1 MQFLTKNNFL
11 HTARTTHNKKISA
24 LLLCVGAL
32 LPTSLIAG
40 ELTEYQASYDILRK
54 GKNHGE
60 AVRELKKVGEE
71 TYQLTYHS
79 NIEWMIFSDKRE
91 ETSVFTFL
99 DNKVTPHHYNMVRTG
114 TGPDKDYKID
124 FDTQNKVVTS
134 STSEYPLKCEWT
146 DEFQD
151 AISYQVQ
158 VREGLKKG
166 ETYFS
171 FPLIDKKGNRR
182 DYNFEVVGKEM
193 ISLPIGNVEAI
204 KVKRLYD
211 NDKRQALAWFAP
223 EMDYM
228 LVRMWKGEK
237 GMEQFEVQ
245 MNSFTVTQPVSTPV
259 SESSE
264 VRSEAP

>member
-1 MQFLTKNNFL
+1 MQFLTKQNFL
-11 HTARTTHNKKISA
+11 HTARSTHNKKISA
-24 LLLCVGAL
+24 LLLCVGTL

-40 ELTEYQASYDILRK
+40 ELTQYEAKYDILRK

-60 AVRELKKVGEE
+60 AVRELKKISDDNYE
-71 TYQLTYHS
+71 LTYHS
-79 NIEWMIFSDKRE
+79 NIEWMIFSDSRQ
-91 ETSVFTFL
+91 ETSKFTFK
-99 DNKVTPHHYNMVRTG
+99 DGKVSPHHYSMIRTG
-114 TGPDKDYKID
+114 TGPDKDYNID
-124 FDTQNKVVTS
+124 FDAQKKVVNS
-134 STSEYPLKCEWT
+134 SRSEYPLECEWT
-146 DEFQD
+146 DDFQD

-166 ETYFS
+166 ETSFS

-182 DYNFEVVGKEM
+182 DYNFEVVATEM

-245 MNSFTVTQPVSTPV
+245 INSFTVTTPV
-259 SESSE
+259 I
-264 VRSEAP
+264 APPTDIKKVTSPE

>member
-1 MQFLTKNNFL
+1 M
-11 HTARTTHNKKISA
+11 
-24 LLLCVGAL
+24 LLCAGAL

-40 ELTEYQASYDILRK
+40 ELTQYQASYDILRK

-60 AVRELKKVGEE
+60 AVRELKKLSDNNYE
-71 TYQLTYHS
+71 LTYHS
-79 NIEWMIFSDKRE
+79 NIEWMIFSDSRE
-91 ETSVFTFL
+91 ETSKFTYK
-99 DNKVTPHHYNMVRTG
+99 DGKVTPHHYNMVRTG

-166 ETYFS
+166 ETNFS

-182 DYNFEVVGKEM
+182 DYNFEVTGTEM
-193 ISLPIGNVEAI
+193 ISLPIGNVESI

-245 MNSFTVTQPVSTPV
+245 MNSFTVTQPVTPPATV
-259 SESSE
+259 TDKSDAS
-264 VRSEAP
+264 VEAP

>member
-1 MQFLTKNNFL
+1 MQFLMKNHFPQMVQ
-11 HTARTTHNKKISA
+11 TTYNKKISA
-24 LLLCVGAL
+24 LLLCIGTL
-32 LPTSLIAG
+32 FSTSLIAG
-40 ELTEYQASYDILRK
+40 ELTQYQASYDVLRK

-60 AVRELKKVGEE
+60 AIRTLKKIADD

-79 NIEWMIFSDKRE
+79 NIEWMIFSDSRE
-91 ETSVFTFL
+91 ETSQFTFK
-99 DNKVTPHHYNMVRTG
+99 DGKVTPHHYAMVRTG

-124 FDTQNKVVTS
+124 FDTINKVVTS
-134 STSEYPLKCEWT
+134 SHSEYPLKCDWT

-151 AISYQVQ
+151 AVSYQVQ

-166 ETYFS
+166 ETNFS
-171 FPLIDKKGNRR
+171 FPLVDKKGNRR
-182 DYNFEVVGKEM
+182 DYNFEVIGKEM

-237 GMEQFEVQ
+237 GVEQFEVQ
-245 MNSFTVTQPVSTPV
+245 MNSFTVLNPPALPAEVKSELTP
-259 SESSE
+259 E
-264 VRSEAP
+264 

>member
-1 MQFLTKNNFL
+1 MQFLTKQNFL
-11 HTARTTHNKKISA
+11 HTARTTHNKTISA
-24 LLLCVGAL
+24 LLLCVGTF
-32 LPTSLIAG
+32 LPPSLIAG

-60 AVRELKKVGEE
+60 AIRELKKVSDNSYE
-71 TYQLTYHS
+71 LTYHS
-79 NIEWMIFSDKRE
+79 NIEWMIFSDSRQ
-91 ETSVFTFL
+91 ETSQFTFH
-99 DNKVTPHHYNMVRTG
+99 DGKVTPHHYTMIRSG

-124 FDTQNKVVTS
+124 FDRKNKIVTS
-134 STSEYPLKCEWT
+134 SNSEYPLECEWT

-151 AISYQVQ
+151 AISYQLQ

-166 ETYFS
+166 ETSFS

-182 DYNFEVVGKEM
+182 DYNFEVVAKEM
-193 ISLPIGNVEAI
+193 ISLPIGNIEAI

-211 NDKRQALAWFAP
+211 SDKRQALAWFAP

-237 GMEQFEVQ
+237 GTEQFEVQ
-245 MNSFTVTQPVSTPV
+245 INSFTVTSPVNT
-259 SESSE
+259 
-264 VRSEAP
+264 APAEIKNITSPE

>member
-1 MQFLTKNNFL
+1 M
-11 HTARTTHNKKISA
+11 
-24 LLLCVGAL
+24 LCVGAL

-40 ELTEYQASYDILRK
+40 ELTQYEANYDILRK
-54 GKNHGE
+54 GSNHGS
-60 AVRELKKVGEE
+60 AVRSLKKLDNESYE
-71 TYQLTYHS
+71 LTYHS
-79 NIEWMIFSDKRE
+79 DIEWMIFSDSRE
-91 ETSVFTFL
+91 ETSKFTYK
-99 DNKVTPHHYNMVRTG
+99 DGKVSPDHYSMVRKG
-114 TGPDKDYKID
+114 TGPDKNYKID
-124 FDTQNKVVTS
+124 FDKKNEVVTS

-166 ETYFS
+166 ETSFS

-182 DYNFEVVGKEM
+182 DYNFEVVGTEM

-211 NDKRQALAWFAP
+211 TDKRQALAWFAP

-237 GMEQFEVQ
+237 GTEQFEVQ
-245 MNSFTVTQPVSTPV
+245 MNSFTVTQPVAAPATVADKSDANV
-259 SESSE
+259 
-264 VRSEAP
+264 EAL

>member
-1 MQFLTKNNFL
+1 MQFLTKQNFL
-11 HTARTTHNKKISA
+11 HTARTTHNKTLSA
-24 LLLCVGAL
+24 LLLCVGTL

-40 ELTEYQASYDILRK
+40 ELTQYQAKYDILRK

-60 AVRELKKVGEE
+60 AVRELKKLSDNS
-71 TYQLTYHS
+71 YQLTYHS
-79 NIEWMIFSDKRE
+79 NIEWMIFSDSRQ
-91 ETSVFTFL
+91 ETSQFTFT
-99 DNKVTPHHYNMVRTG
+99 NGKVTPHHYAMVRSG
-114 TGPDKDYKID
+114 TGPDKDYNID
-124 FDTQNKVVTS
+124 FDTKNKVVTS
-134 STSEYPLKCEWT
+134 SNSEYPLECEWT
-146 DEFQD
+146 DDFQD

-166 ETYFS
+166 ETRFS

-182 DYNFEVVGKEM
+182 DYNFEVVGTEM
-193 ISLPIGNVEAI
+193 ISLPIGNIEAV

-237 GMEQFEVQ
+237 GTEQFEVQ
-245 MNSFTVTQPVSTPV
+245 INSFTVTSPLTAPTNEVKQLVSP
-259 SESSE
+259 E
-264 VRSEAP
+264 